1 VATAKSRPKPETD
14 RPGSRPG
21 GGPGPVVD
29 GWPEGE
35 DLTRTLLEG
44 TPESL
49 MLVDGRGVVRAAN
62 RIAAERLGR
71 AVGEVVGRGLADLV
85 AGSDPKGAGRAE
97 IEAVLGSGRPQ
108 EFESV
113 RQGKNYRWHLQP
125 VRNRAGEVV
134 GAAAFGCDVTEQR
147 RAERFFRESEQALQA
162 LFNAV
167 TEPMALLGRDL
178 TIHAI
183 NRTAAERMGAT
194 PQELIGANLLDHQEP
209 EVGRIRQFRVE
220 EVFATGRP
228 VEFVDGC
235 SGQTYYNAFYPVFD
249 DQGRVHR
256 VAAFGRDV
264 TDLRQT
270 EQALQESEAH
280 LRSLMHSARNF
291 AVYRLV
297 YDDTAPYGLRVV
309 MVSPSIRDL
318 MDVAEPMKLETWFD
332 KVHPEDMA
340 RVVEANRRAFDT
352 HSLDVSAR
360 YYHSAQGEWRW
371 FQVVAS
377 GVTDHQGRVRFVN
390 GILLDI
396 TEARQAEATLREKKR
411 LLSEYAHKLEEVN
424 TALQV
429 LLDRRDEER
438 RDFEQSM
445 VTQVERL
452 VAPYLRKLR
461 TGLGDS
467 DLATYLEIIQTNL
480 AEIVSTPGG
489 PLSAQLARLTPV
501 EARVAALVRD
511 GRTSM
516 EIARVLDVS
525 VNTVSFHRRNIR
537 AKLDL
542 RGRRD
547 NLRSR
552 LLSAD

>member
-1 VATAKSRPKPETD
+1 
-14 RPGSRPG
+14 
-21 GGPGPVVD
+21 
-29 GWPEGE
+29 
-35 DLTRTLLEG
+35 
-44 TPESL
+44 
-49 MLVDGRGVVRAAN
+49 
-62 RIAAERLGR
+62 
-71 AVGEVVGRGLADLV
+71 
-85 AGSDPKGAGRAE
+85 
-97 IEAVLGSGRPQ
+97 
-108 EFESV
+108 
-113 RQGKNYRWHLQP
+113 
-125 VRNRAGEVV
+125 
-134 GAAAFGCDVTEQR
+134 
-147 RAERFFRESEQALQA
+147 
-162 LFNAV
+162 
-167 TEPMALLGRDL
+167 
-178 TIHAI
+178 
-183 NRTAAERMGAT
+183 
-194 PQELIGANLLDHQEP
+194 
-209 EVGRIRQFRVE
+209 
-220 EVFATGRP
+220 
-228 VEFVDGC
+228 
-235 SGQTYYNAFYPVFD
+235 
-249 DQGRVHR
+249 
-256 VAAFGRDV
+256 
-264 TDLRQT
+264 
-270 EQALQESEAH
+270 
-280 LRSLMHSARNF
+280 
-291 AVYRLV
+291 
-297 YDDTAPYGLRVV
+297 